1 MMMVKKP
8 RRKTPGTWLLLEVAV
23 SAAGKFGDRKKKR
36 REGNYCM
43 EWLKNTLQEV

>member
-8 RRKTPGTWLLLEVAV
+8 RRKTPVTWLILEVAV

-36 REGNYCM
+36 RQDNYYM
-43 EWLKNTLQEV
+43 EWLKNTL